1 MNRVLLSGRITKDI
15 QLRAEQKRGKPFT
28 RFTVAVNREM
38 QSENSVDYID
48 CVAFG
53 KVAQML
59 KKHARK
65 GTRIILEGRWR
76 CGKYT
81 NLAGITVWSNVVWVN
96 FVEIVDWQYD
106 PDTDRLPPEFSRKKP
121 LDKYPELD
129 MDNFD
134 EDEIESVMHEV
145 TLDDPYMPRR

>member
-1 MNRVLLSGRITKDI
+1 MNRVLLSGRLTSDI
-15 QLRAEQKRGKPFT
+15 KLRAEEKRGKPFT
-28 RFTVAVNREM
+28 RFTIAVNREL
-38 QSENSVDYID
+38 QSAKSCDYID

-65 GTRIILEGRWR
+65 GTRIIVEGRWR

-81 NLAGITVWSNVVWVN
+81 NLAGITVWSNVVWVS
-96 FVEIVDWQYD
+96 FVEVVDWHYD
-106 PDTDRLPPEFSRKKP
+106 PQTDRLPPEFSQKKP
-121 LDKYPELD
+121 QDKYPELVVD
-129 MDNFD
+129 DST

-145 TLDDPYMPRR
+145 TRDDPYMPKR